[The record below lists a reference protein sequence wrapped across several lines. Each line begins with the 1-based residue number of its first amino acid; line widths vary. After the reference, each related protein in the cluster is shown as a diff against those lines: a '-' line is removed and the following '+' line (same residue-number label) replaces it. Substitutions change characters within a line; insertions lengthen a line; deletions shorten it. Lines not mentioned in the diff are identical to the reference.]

1 MKFFD
6 ELNQVNAAYCRSL
19 GLDATPY
26 ETPLSADEVLIA
38 QEHHWLV
45 HRGMSEIKAAVW
57 APINVRQGV
66 SNAPITIVEYAR
78 TAEQK
83 AESMRLFGESL
94 GEYYASCRSR
104 AMRPTFVGD

>member
-1 MKFFD
+1 MKFFN
-6 ELNQVNAAYCRSL
+6 ELNKVNAAYCRSL

-26 ETPLSADEVLIA
+26 ESPLSAEEVLIA

-45 HRGMSEIKAAVW
+45 HRGMSEVKAAVW

-66 SNAPITIVEYAR
+66 SNAPIAVVEYAR

-83 AESMRLFGESL
+83 AESMRLFGVSL
-94 GEYYASCRSR
+94 GEYYASCRIR
-104 AMRPTFVGD
+104 TMHPIFVGD